1 MRRARSTSPPQSLHI
16 LAHSHPR
23 DCVLFERQSVFPPSF
38 CHWCS
43 HSEPTPVFAENG
55 ETGGELAEG
64 PGAFETEDGRVGCV
78 DSGAVEPERLLA
90 EGLDETRAVGEGTEA
105 FDGVENGEV

>member
-1 MRRARSTSPPQSLHI
+1 
-16 LAHSHPR
+16 
-23 DCVLFERQSVFPPSF
+23 
-38 CHWCS
+38 
-43 HSEPTPVFAENG
+43 
-55 ETGGELAEG
+55 
-64 PGAFETEDGRVGCV
+64 V